1 VLLQEKRT
9 RRSGPQAGVAS
20 ESRCA
25 ELLRFRRDRLFA
37 LCLYF
42 VTVATGF
49 NELSSPLQQSW
60 VS

>member
-1 VLLQEKRT
+1 MEKRAD
-9 RRSGPQAGVAS
+9 RELGVAS
-20 ESRCA
+20 ESRCT
-25 ELLRFRRDRLFA
+25 ELLRFRRDRFFA
-37 LCLYF
+37 LCWYF